1 MAYFPSKE
9 PAGTRG
15 RRDRSKFQA
24 GPRRPVP
31 ACDSKSTLGL
41 LLLLLFSAAAWTKP
55 GTKIRE
61 ISTVEGVRD
70 NQLMGYGLVVGLNG
84 TGDKRQTVF
93 SAQSM
98 ANLLE
103 RMGVSVSPTAFQVRN
118 MAAVMIT
125 ATLPP
130 YAQTG
135 SRIDITV
142 SAIGDASNL
151 QGGILLLTPL
161 KGADGQAYA
170 AAQGPVVTGGFAAG
184 RGGNTQ
190 TVNHPTVGRIVAGGL
205 IERLVPTAALDGAEI
220 RLQVKRPDSASAARM
235 ASVINEHF
243 QQVLAKA
250 VNPGLVAVT
259 VPPLFAAKRVEFLGE
274 IQELNVEAESRSRI
288 VINERTGTIILGK
301 DVAIAPVSILH
312 GALAVEIQTQ
322 FAVSQPNPLGSGQTV
337 TVPDR
342 KVQAKE
348 EKARNVTLKQGATV
362 EDLVRGLQAIGATP
376 RDIIAILDGLR
387 SAGAL
392 EADIEV
398 I

>member
-1 MAYFPSKE
+1 MAYF
-9 PAGTRG
+9 
-15 RRDRSKFQA
+15 RS
-24 GPRRPVP
+24 R
-31 ACDSKSTLGL
+31 
-41 LLLLLFSAAAWTKP
+41 FSIAISIVRLVLAPLVLATTVTEANAKP

-61 ISTVEGVRD
+61 LSSVEGVRD

-118 MAAVMIT
+118 MAAAMVT

-151 QGGILLLTPL
+151 QGGILILTPL
-161 KGADGQAYA
+161 KGADGQVYA
-170 AAQGPVVTGGFAAG
+170 AAQGPVVTGGFSAG
-184 RGGNTQ
+184 KGGNSQ
-190 TVNHPTVGRIVAGGL
+190 TVNHPTVGRIVAGAL
-205 IERLVPTAALDGAEI
+205 VEKLVPTTALDGAEV
-220 RLQVKRPDSASAARM
+220 RLQVKRPDSAAAARM
-235 ASVINEHF
+235 AAAINGHF
-243 QQVLAKA
+243 HQTLAKP
-250 VNPGLVAVT
+250 VNPGLVSVT
-259 VPPLFAAKRVEFLGE
+259 VPPLFSSRRVEFLGE
-274 IQELNVEAESRSRI
+274 IQELSVETESQSKI
-288 VINERTGTIILGK
+288 IINERTGTIIMGK
-301 DVAIAPVSILH
+301 DVPIAPVSILH
-312 GALAVEIQTQ
+312 GALTDEIQTRY
-322 FAVSQPNPLGSGQTV
+322 AVSQPNPLAAGQTV
-337 TVPDR
+337 AVPER
-342 KVQAKE
+342 TVQAKE

-387 SAGAL
+387 SSGAL
-392 EADIEV
+392 EAEIEV

>member
-1 MAYFPSKE
+1 
-9 PAGTRG
+9 
-15 RRDRSKFQA
+15 
-24 GPRRPVP
+24 
-31 ACDSKSTLGL
+31 
-41 LLLLLFSAAAWTKP
+41 
-55 GTKIRE
+55 
-61 ISTVEGVRD
+61 
-70 NQLMGYGLVVGLNG
+70 MGYGLVVGLNG